1 MLSQLLELK
10 EIKKR
15 LSEIDRKLDAVLT
28 MNSRIRS
35 QTISSLPD
43 HLKKTA
49 VAIAN
54 LGEATAERVA
64 KKTGRV
70 RAAESD
76 YLNQLASRG
85 LVKKERKGKEIFFR
99 VYALYRICPQCG
111 ARVLISLDQCA
122 MCGQT
127 MESSSSI
134 R

>member
-1 MLSQLLELK
+1 MLSQVLELK
-10 EIKKR
+10 EIKRR

-35 QTISSLPD
+35 QTLSSLPT

-49 VAIAN
+49 TAIAD
-54 LGEATAERVA
+54 LGEATAEQVA
-64 KKTGRV
+64 KETGRV

-85 LVKKERKGKEIFFR
+85 LVKKERRGKEVYFR
-99 VYALYRICPQCG
+99 VFALYRICYQCG

-122 MCGQT
+122 MCGAT
-127 MESSSSI
+127 FK
-134 R
+134 